1 MESSLDAQDNLKMRR
16 FENLK
21 MCCHIDLLDVHLCK
35 LQVCSIL
42 VFKFDSEE
50 HIMLSVRGM
59 TLTDVAAIVNYW
71 HEGDDHFL
79 SNMGVD
85 VAKLPP
91 REDLTHIL
99 AEHLNTPLE
108 KRRSYCVIWELNGE
122 PIGHCNTNPTIFGE
136 EAFMHLHTWQIETRQ
151 QGLGTEFV
159 KMSLPYFFKNLQL
172 KKLFCQPY
180 ALNDAPNKTLA
191 KAGFEFVK
199 EYVTVPGFLNFEQ
212 PVKQWQLT
220 LEKFERLKAS

>member
-1 MESSLDAQDNLKMRR
+1 MLAYGFIKRP
-16 FENLK
+16 
-21 MCCHIDLLDVHLCK
+21 LCK

-50 HIMLSVRGM
+50 HIMLSVREM

-71 HEGDDHFL
+71 HECDHHFL
-79 SNMGVD
+79 ISMGVD
-85 VAKLPP
+85 VAKLPT
-91 REDLTHIL
+91 REVLTHIL
-99 AEHLNTPLE
+99 TEHLNTPLE
-108 KRRSYCVIWELNGE
+108 KRRSYCLIWELNGE
-122 PIGHCNTNPTIFGE
+122 PVGHCNTNPTTFGE
-136 EAFMHLHTWQIETRQ
+136 EAFMHLHIWNINARQ
-151 QGLGTEFV
+151 RALGTEFV

-199 EYVTVPGFLNFEQ
+199 EYLTVPGFLNFEQ

-220 LEKFERLKAS
+220 REKFEQLRAS